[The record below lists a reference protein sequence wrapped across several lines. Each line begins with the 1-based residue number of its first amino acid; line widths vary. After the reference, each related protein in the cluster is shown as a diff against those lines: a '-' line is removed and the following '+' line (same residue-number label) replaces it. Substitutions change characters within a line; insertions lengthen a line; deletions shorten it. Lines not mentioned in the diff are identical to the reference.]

1 MKRFTVAFTLELD
14 EELTHTGEKIEYTT
28 EQLHYFIMSAFKGS
42 LADHESIQDMI
53 ILQA

>member
-1 MKRFTVAFTLELD
+1 MKSFTVSFTMELD
-14 EELTHTGEKIEYTT
+14 DVLPHTGEKVEYTT

-53 ILQA
+53 ILEA